1 MSREFQRGHRARI
14 SDLTA
19 GTELYVGV
27 QAGGPG
33 VAFDISCFG
42 LDADER
48 LSDDRYFVFY
58 NQPASPE
65 GAIRQLGPQAGDTE
79 SFQVSL
85 DRIPAH
91 IHRLAFTATVDGE
104 GLMSQTGPGCI
115 RLVAGGVEIARYS
128 FTGGEFSTERA
139 VMLADV
145 YRKDGW
151 RFAAVGQ
158 GFDGGLEA
166 LLTNFGGEVVDE
178 QEQEPQP
185 APEAAPPAQAVPD
198 PVPEQGSGLHYAPTL
213 AAPIAPPGY
222 FSGETTGTVPS
233 GPYGGGSHGG
243 RSHGGGSY
251 GGVVPPPGPPPPPG
265 VPGRRG
271 PFGR

>member
-42 LDADER
+42 LDAGER

-91 IHRLAFTATVDGE
+91 IHKLAFTATVDGE

-128 FTGGEFSTERA
+128 FTGAEFSTERA

-166 LLTNFGGEVVDE
+166 LLKNFGGEVLEELEE
-178 QEQEPQP
+178 QGQGQGQQPVPEPL
-185 APEAAPPAQAVPD
+185 PE
-198 PVPEQGSGLHYAPTL
+198 PVPEQGPGLHYAPTL

-222 FSGETTGTVPS
+222 FSGDATGPAPS

-243 RSHGGGSY
+243 GSY
-251 GGVVPPPGPPPPPG
+251 GGIVPPPGPPPPPG
-265 VPGRRG
+265 VPGRRAQ
-271 PFGR
+271 FGR